1 VEAGLEPAPVGRC
14 GTMSHMG
21 QPDKQDKQTNRWD
34 AFSDDELCGIQ
45 ARLRDAEGPVC
56 ARLRSE
62 VYAVRDRR
70 RHRGPGIYLYE
81 PSQRTFRVLG
91 ALASPNF
98 VIYCD
103 ADGDLA
109 TFDRR
114 FFEDI
119 LTGRDGA
126 HYRRFRYVGPLSERA
141 DSGGE
146 VGP

>member
-1 VEAGLEPAPVGRC
+1 
-14 GTMSHMG
+14 MSHMG

-62 VYAVRDRR
+62 VYAVRQRR
-70 RHRGPGIYLYE
+70 CQVREELCKPSYRGPGIYLYE

-91 ALASPNF
+91 VLASPNF
-98 VIYCD
+98 VIYRD

-109 TFDRR
+109 IFDRR
-114 FFEDI
+114 FFEEI

-126 HYRRFRYVGPLSERA
+126 RYRRFEYVGSLPERA